1 MNITKLKI
9 IEIRSS
15 NGVYKLPHPTYI
27 VDEGSLYRLE
37 STYILD
43 KVKIKSIEHKENKL
57 LIHMTDDDYT
67 ITVQENK

>member
-15 NGVYKLPHPTYI
+15 QGIYKLPHPTYI
-27 VDEGSLYRLE
+27 VDEGSFYRLA
-37 STYILD
+37 STYIFE
-43 KVKIKSIEHKENKL
+43 KVKIKSIEHKENKW

-67 ITVQENK
+67 LIVQEK